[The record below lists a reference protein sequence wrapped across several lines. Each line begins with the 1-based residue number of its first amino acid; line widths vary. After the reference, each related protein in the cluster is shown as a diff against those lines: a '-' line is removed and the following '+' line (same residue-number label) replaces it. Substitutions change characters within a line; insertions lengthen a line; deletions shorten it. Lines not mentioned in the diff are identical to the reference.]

1 MGKGTKKKKNNSNK
15 NAVKNAQLKTTKNV
29 ASETTSEKEF
39 EKDVLNEI
47 EEEVKED
54 FVEAEYE
61 EIELDEDDYEENES
75 NDDDEIELDEDDYEE
90 NESNED
96 DYEEIELDE
105 DDYEENE
112 SNDDDEIE
120 LDEDDHEEIDEEE
133 KDFDYDDEQNEEI
146 DFNEENDDE
155 INNTIDY
162 NEVIKNV
169 TKKADYK
176 IKNEEVKPKK
186 KKANLNFKDNE
197 VGNLIKIILIITG
210 VVLVLYLVTLVYLK
224 KDEVKEEENEITA
237 TIQYEEILGSKL
249 LSQSPKE
256 YYVFAY
262 KEDDLYL
269 TSYNIYIGNYQYKE
283 NSKKVY
289 RMNLDLG
296 FNEQY
301 VGEKSNLK
309 GGKVEELKFADTTLI
324 KVKKK
329 KVVEVYEGKEKILEH
344 LRSITK

>member
-1 MGKGTKKKKNNSNK
+1 MGDSMGKGTKKKKNNSNK
-15 NAVKNAQLKTTKNV
+15 NAVKNAQVKTTKNV

-75 NDDDEIELDEDDYEE
+75 NEDDE
-90 NESNED
+90 
-96 DYEEIELDE
+96 
-105 DDYEENE
+105 
-112 SNDDDEIE
+112 EIE

-197 VGNLIKIILIITG
+197 VGNLIKIILVITG

-262 KEDDLYL
+262 KKDDLYL
-269 TSYNIYIGNYQYKE
+269 TSYNIYIGNYQHKE

>member
-1 MGKGTKKKKNNSNK
+1 MGDSMGKGTKKKKNNSNK

-75 NDDDEIELDEDDYEE
+75 N
-90 NESNED
+90 ED

-105 DDYEENE
+105 DNDEENE
-112 SNDDDEIE
+112 SNDDDEEIE

>member
-1 MGKGTKKKKNNSNK
+1 MGDSMGKGTKKKKNNSNK
-15 NAVKNAQLKTTKNV
+15 NAVKNAQVKTTKNV

-75 NDDDEIELDEDDYEE
+75 N
-90 NESNED
+90 ED

-105 DDYEENE
+105 DDDEENE
-112 SNDDDEIE
+112 SNDDDEEIE

-262 KEDDLYL
+262 KKDDLYL
-269 TSYNIYIGNYQYKE
+269 TSYNIYIGNYQHKE

>member
-1 MGKGTKKKKNNSNK
+1 MGDSMGKGTKKKKNNSNK

-61 EIELDEDDYEENES
+61 EIELDEDDH
-75 NDDDEIELDEDDYEE
+75 
-90 NESNED
+90 
-96 DYEEIELDE
+96 EEIELDE
-105 DDYEENE
+105 DDHEEIELDEDDDDYEEDE
-112 SNDDDEIE
+112 SNDDDDIELDEDDHEEIE

-169 TKKADYK
+169 TKKSDYK

-224 KDEVKEEENEITA
+224 KDEVKEEEKEITA

>member
-1 MGKGTKKKKNNSNK
+1 MGDSMGKGTKKKKNNSNK

-61 EIELDEDDYEENES
+61 EIELDEDDH
-75 NDDDEIELDEDDYEE
+75 EE

-112 SNDDDEIE
+112 SNDDDEEIE

-169 TKKADYK
+169 TKKSDYK

>member
-1 MGKGTKKKKNNSNK
+1 MGDSMGKGTKKKKNNSNK
-15 NAVKNAQLKTTKNV
+15 NAVKNAQVKTTKNV

-75 NDDDEIELDEDDYEE
+75 NE
-90 NESNED
+90 N

-112 SNDDDEIE
+112 SNDDDDEEIE

-169 TKKADYK
+169 TKKTDYK

>member
-1 MGKGTKKKKNNSNK
+1 MGDSMGKGTKKKKNNSNK
-15 NAVKNAQLKTTKNV
+15 NAVKNAQVKTTKNV

-75 NDDDEIELDEDDYEE
+75 N
-90 NESNED
+90 ED

-105 DDYEENE
+105 DNDEENE
-112 SNDDDEIE
+112 SNDDDEEIE

-169 TKKADYK
+169 TKKTDFK

-262 KEDDLYL
+262 KKDDLYL
-269 TSYNIYIGNYQYKE
+269 TSYNIYIGNYQHKE

>member
-1 MGKGTKKKKNNSNK
+1 MGDSMGKGTKKKKNNSNK
-15 NAVKNAQLKTTKNV
+15 NAVKNAQVKTTKNV

-75 NDDDEIELDEDDYEE
+75 N
-90 NESNED
+90 ED

-112 SNDDDEIE
+112 SNDDDEEIE

-169 TKKADYK
+169 TKKTDYK

-262 KEDDLYL
+262 KKDDLYL

>member
-1 MGKGTKKKKNNSNK
+1 MGDSMGKGTKKKKNNSNK
-15 NAVKNAQLKTTKNV
+15 NAVKNAQVKTTKNV

-75 NDDDEIELDEDDYEE
+75 N
-90 NESNED
+90 ED

-112 SNDDDEIE
+112 SNDDDDEEIE

-169 TKKADYK
+169 TKKTDYK

-262 KEDDLYL
+262 KKDDLYL
-269 TSYNIYIGNYQYKE
+269 TSYNIYIGNYQHKE

>member
-1 MGKGTKKKKNNSNK
+1 MGDSMGKGTKKKKNNSNK

-47 EEEVKED
+47 EEEAKED

-75 NDDDEIELDEDDYEE
+75 NDDD
-90 NESNED
+90 
-96 DYEEIELDE
+96 
-105 DDYEENE
+105 EENE

-269 TSYNIYIGNYQYKE
+269 TSYNIYIGNYQHKE

>member
-1 MGKGTKKKKNNSNK
+1 MGDSMGKGTKKKKNNSNK

-61 EIELDEDDYEENES
+61 EIELDEDDH
-75 NDDDEIELDEDDYEE
+75 EE

-105 DDYEENE
+105 DYYEENE
-112 SNDDDEIE
+112 SNDDDEEIE

-169 TKKADYK
+169 TKKSDYK